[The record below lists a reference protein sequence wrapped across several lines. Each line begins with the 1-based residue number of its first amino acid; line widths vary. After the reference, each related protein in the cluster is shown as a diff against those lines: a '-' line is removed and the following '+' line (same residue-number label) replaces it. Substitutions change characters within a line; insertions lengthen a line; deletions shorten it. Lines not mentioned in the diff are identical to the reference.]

1 MSYTLGVK
9 IGYAAK
15 QLFETTFHL
24 AGSHTAGRQ
33 KSTDPL
39 TAQGTADEGRR
50 PCCSLMRMSSPFLDG
65 SI

>member
-1 MSYTLGVK
+1 MSYTLGMK
-9 IGYAAK
+9 IGHAAK
-15 QLFETTFHL
+15 QLFETTFYL
-24 AGSHTAGRQ
+24 AGSHTAERQ

-39 TAQGTADEGRR
+39 RAHATADEGRR